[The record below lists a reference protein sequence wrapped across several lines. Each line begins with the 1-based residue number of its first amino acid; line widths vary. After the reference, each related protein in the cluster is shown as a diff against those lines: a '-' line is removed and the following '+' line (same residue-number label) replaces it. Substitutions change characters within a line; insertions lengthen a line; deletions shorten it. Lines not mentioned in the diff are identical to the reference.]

1 MMACELYNTPCDECS
16 EQCPIDIQE
25 AKDKHLELKE
35 TAFNKLN
42 EAKQAMFDYAKNCD
56 VGSERNRAM
65 KINENLFNADRVV
78 L

>member
-1 MMACELYNTPCDECS
+1 MTCELNSTPCGDCS
-16 EQCPIDIQE
+16 KQCPVDIQE
-25 AKDKHLELKE
+25 AREKHLELKE

-65 KINENLFNADRVV
+65 KINENLFNADRVG